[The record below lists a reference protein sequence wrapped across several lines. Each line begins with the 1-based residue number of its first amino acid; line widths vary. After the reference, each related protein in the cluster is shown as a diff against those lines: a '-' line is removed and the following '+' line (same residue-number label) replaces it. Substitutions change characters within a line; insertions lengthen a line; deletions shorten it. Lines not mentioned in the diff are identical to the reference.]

1 MGAGNFYDEIQNI
14 IRESGIRQNIIAQ
27 AMDMSPAAL
36 SQIMHGLQRP
46 TISQLCS
53 LLDLLCVPYHQQGYI
68 VNLLIEAKKEAGEFD
83 SEEFEMYEK
92 ELAVDSDPRAD
103 IGTFDTFYTGED
115 QVHSLFQE
123 TPLNAAPVVHLA
135 SLLDYDG
142 KTSISDFAFA
152 RLHDTIVRDYGS
164 LGQPVVIKTCGN
176 MIGLN
181 YSGMVQVVICD
192 TMVENLSN
200 LTLQCYRNKT
210 FHLVIHDKE
219 RASGLND
226 IITPPPAKAVARWSF
241 PVLELIIIP
250 LPSANGIHGDGIL

>member
-1 MGAGNFYDEIQNI
+1 
-14 IRESGIRQNIIAQ
+14 
-27 AMDMSPAAL
+27 
-36 SQIMHGLQRP
+36 
-46 TISQLCS
+46 
-53 LLDLLCVPYHQQGYI
+53 
-68 VNLLIEAKKEAGEFD
+68 
-83 SEEFEMYEK
+83 
-92 ELAVDSDPRAD
+92 
-103 IGTFDTFYTGED
+103 
-115 QVHSLFQE
+115 
-123 TPLNAAPVVHLA
+123 
-135 SLLDYDG
+135 
-142 KTSISDFAFA
+142 
-152 RLHDTIVRDYGS
+152 
-164 LGQPVVIKTCGN
+164 